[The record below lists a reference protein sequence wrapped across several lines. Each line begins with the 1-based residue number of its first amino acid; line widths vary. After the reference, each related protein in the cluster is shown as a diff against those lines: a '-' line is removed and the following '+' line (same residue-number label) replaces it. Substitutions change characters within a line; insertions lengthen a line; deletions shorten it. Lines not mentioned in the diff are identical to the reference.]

1 VRHILL
7 LTLALAVTPAAL
19 GAQPPARDGDGG
31 ASREP
36 TYKLT
41 GTRVAFAQ
49 NVRIAADEEITDGV
63 AVFGGSLRV
72 DGRVSDGIL
81 VVRGD
86 VQLGPAADVRGDVVI
101 VGGSLIRDPESR
113 LAGAVSYVSL
123 GEWSRGT
130 GLLDWRP
137 SLAWGETGR
146 WLRLGATVFRVAA
159 IAAFM
164 ILVLL
169 VARAPVARV
178 GRAAAAEP
186 VRAAVIGLAA
196 EVLFLPFVLVCS
208 IALGITVIGLPFVF
222 LLVPIAFALAF
233 IAFLLGYTALACRLG
248 EWLEDRLGWRPRS
261 AFTATAMGMLLIIG
275 PTLLARALGIAPE
288 PARVAAFG
296 VLVFGVCLEFVIW
309 TIGLGAT
316 LMTGFG
322 RWNTSP
328 PPLDASL

>member
-1 VRHILL
+1 MRHILL
-7 LTLALAVTPAAL
+7 LTLALVITPLAL
-19 GAQPPARDGDGG
+19 AAQPPARDSG
-31 ASREP
+31 AGREP

-123 GEWSRGT
+123 GDWSRGT

-137 SLAWGETGR
+137 SLALGETGR
-146 WLRLGATVFRVAA
+146 WLSLGATVFRVAA

-186 VRAAVIGLAA
+186 VRAAIIGLAA

-208 IALGITVIGLPFVF
+208 IALGITIIGLPFVF
-222 LLVPIAFALAF
+222 LLVPMAFALAF
-233 IAFLLGYTALACRLG
+233 VAFLLGYTALACRLG

-275 PTLLARALGIAPE
+275 PTILARALGIAPE
-288 PARVAAFG
+288 PARLAAFG